1 MTALA
6 NTETLRHKMASD
18 LNVTPE
24 SVDLIEL
31 RRANLAMRASVAEE
45 GIPLT
50 GQDSLAWPQF
60 LQRTWSELED
70 FFIGTNST
78 RLDIYQAETAH
89 PADYSEIIAIKFRRF
104 S

>member
-1 MTALA
+1 MRCL
-6 NTETLRHKMASD
+6 LASD

-31 RRANLAMRASVAEE
+31 CRANLAMRASVAEE
-45 GIPLT
+45 GLPFT

-70 FFIGTNST
+70 FLLG
-78 RLDIYQAETAH
+78 QTALGLIFTKLKL
-89 PADYSEIIAIKFRRF
+89 PTPLITVKSLQ
-104 S
+104 SN